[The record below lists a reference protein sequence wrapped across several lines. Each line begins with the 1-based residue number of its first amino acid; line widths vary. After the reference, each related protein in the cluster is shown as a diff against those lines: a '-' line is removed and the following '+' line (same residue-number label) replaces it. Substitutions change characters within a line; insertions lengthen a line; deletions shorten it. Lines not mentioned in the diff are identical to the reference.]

1 MADLKITNVPQGSSV
16 GTTDDIYIKTGSN
29 FRRVPVSKLV
39 ELMGAQGFF
48 QKGLDGIPTTDLY
61 VEKVVI
67 APDDDSFVSSKT
79 YSQISAAEEAG
90 AEIQCEFQ
98 PGDGSYLR
106 GMVLDITD
114 SEALLAFLVPGPGP
128 HISIFAVADLT
139 VTETRIPISGQPC
152 RAVCN
157 TEEETTAKTAEVQG
171 AAGDLFSLYD
181 GATVYVYFTN
191 GAFPGSTLNV
201 NNTGAK
207 LIDFGGAGEI
217 SAGTYVQLFYQ
228 EALGA
233 WVLVGGGIPGG
244 GSGITDDI
252 KTALLACFA
261 HVAWA
266 DEHGQDYY
274 DALEDALYPPVP
286 VTLLSI
292 TADYQQDHTIYNTDT
307 LDAIKA
313 GDDLTVTANYSDGT
327 SVVLDDDDY
336 TLSGTLTVG
345 TSTIT
350 VSYGGKTA
358 EISVVVSSY
367 KTLYKLSDGDVVK
380 EQGANSI
387 ASGSPNG
394 LSFGLSSIIKG
405 RRRSFPLVSG
415 DDGNEYYG
423 TSNDSTW
430 TMMSPKR
437 YPIPVPANATKI
449 KATITPATQY
459 VNITLAKW
467 NGSKYANAFNDGWH
481 QGSQEVTITSGMAE
495 MAMVLTKHDS
505 GGTSYPT
512 EPSEMIIEFT
522 TE

>member
-157 TEEETTAKTAEVQG
+157 TEEETTAKVAAVQG
-171 AAGDLFSLYD
+171 GASGLFSLYD

-191 GAFPGSTLNV
+191 AVSPGSTLNV

-233 WVLVGGGIPGG
+233 WVLVGGG
-244 GSGITDDI
+244 GSGITDEL
-252 KTALLACFA
+252 KTILLNWCAHTAWDDTDGQTRYNAL
-261 HVAWA
+261 
-266 DEHGQDYY
+266 Y
-274 DALEDALYPPVP
+274 DALYPAPSP
-286 VTLLSI
+286 VTLVSI
-292 TADYQQDHTIYNTDT
+292 TADYEQDRPVYAGDD
-307 LDAIKA
+307 LDVLKVS
-313 GDDLTVTANYSDGT
+313 DDLTVTANYSDG
-327 SVVLDDDDY
+327 SSEVLGDDDY
-336 TLSGTLTVG
+336 TLSGTLTAG

-350 VSYGGKTA
+350 VTYGGKTDTFNVTVTA
-358 EISVVVSSY
+358 WNPYLFSLENGQITKVTGATSGNESGHVHEITY
-367 KTLYKLSDGDVVK
+367 NNGTY
-380 EQGANSI
+380 AN
-387 ASGSPNG
+387 
-394 LSFGLSSIIKG
+394 
-405 RRRSFPLVSG
+405 RRRSYPTLREGVEPYK
-415 DDGNEYYG
+415 D
-423 TSNDSTW
+423 SNDNWADTIY
-430 TMMSPKR
+430 
-437 YPIPVPANATKI
+437 YPIPIPADAI
-449 KATITPATQY
+449 KAKISITPATQY
-459 VNITLAKW
+459 HGESMYTYEPGTGYTRQADPGWKRGSFTHTFTAGAYDYITVA
-467 NGSKYANAFNDGWH
+467 SKY
-481 QGSQEVTITSGMAE
+481 
-495 MAMVLTKHDS
+495 DS
-505 GGTSYPT
+505 GGTTYPT
-512 EPSEMIIEFT
+512 EPTALVVEFL